1 MPADPTGTDVSAPAP
16 PVPRYGEASLADL
29 TVSLLAALDVP
40 GYRNPLFLEPARRA
54 CLLVVDGLGW
64 ELLLANRALA
74 PFLAAAAETASPL
87 TTGFP
92 STTASSLGSIGT
104 GRPPGEHG
112 LVGYTIALP
121 GMERAFNC
129 LRWAGY
135 GLGGSKDLRDRFV
148 PERLQP
154 EATAFERAVADGV
167 AVTLVGPGEHANSG
181 FTRAVLRGGRYAD
194 ALSLGDQAA
203 GAAHHLAGSRRSLVY
218 AYHPDLDKTG
228 HVRGTA
234 SDAWRLQLA
243 HVDRLAAHL
252 ADRLPRDAVLLV
264 TGDHGMVDL
273 RPEQRIDLAD
283 QPELADAVQVARR
296 GREER
301 NRAIGERLE
310 RLTGVGY
317 ADAVEV
323 AGASALSRAHF
334 ARALIARGA
343 VADVAEAFD
352 RFLSAGRPAYVP
364 APGVSVTD
372 AVAVAGKA
380 GGVAVLAHPGRLAA
394 AERERVLGEALE
406 AGIDGIEV
414 WHPQHDPDLRRS
426 LERLAD
432 RRGLLATG
440 GSDYHGRHKPDV
452 HIGSGAGGNVAV
464 PAARLH
470 ALRARLT
477 SA

>member
-234 SDAWRLQLA
+234 TDAWRLQLA
-243 HVDRLAAHL
+243 HVDRLAVHL

-283 QPELADAVQVARR
+283 QPELAAGVRLLAGEARARHVHARDGAAGDVLAAWQELLGHAMWVVSGEEAVASGWFGPRVPGWVRPRIGDVVAAAF
-296 GREER
+296 GPVGVVQREVDP
-301 NRAIGERLE
+301 AQA
-310 RLTGVGY
+310 RLTGHHG
-317 ADAVEV
+317 
-323 AGASALSRAHF
+323 SMTP
-334 ARALIARGA
+334 
-343 VADVAEAFD
+343 AEQ
-352 RFLSAGRPAYVP
+352 LVP
-364 APGVSVTD
+364 
-372 AVAVAGKA
+372 
-380 GGVAVLAHPGRLAA
+380 L
-394 AERERVLGEALE
+394 
-406 AGIDGIEV
+406 IEV
-414 WHPQHDPDLRRS
+414 RR
-426 LERLAD
+426 
-432 RRGLLATG
+432 
-440 GSDYHGRHKPDV
+440 
-452 HIGSGAGGNVAV
+452 
-464 PAARLH
+464 
-470 ALRARLT
+470 
-477 SA
+477 